1 MQTINILRD
10 NGRELSGG
18 FQLRQLAV
26 GCIGKGC
33 KTDHLLPVEIVKL
46 RRVADKKA
54 VAEDGFRWV
63 IKFLIVK
70 AIDRTEIGNAA
81 FGRDTGT
88 AEKDNAMGFINHLL
102 EFLIF
107 SSIKEPPLEN
117 NLLKKPP
124 MGGFLRFIA
133 WFFGYSVSDGA
144 FPGCH
149 PAFECKCYPGY
160 A

>member
-1 MQTINILRD
+1 MALLAVIAVNAAVQFKHFFAAGHLVQTINILRD

-26 GCIGKGC
+26 GCIGTGC

-88 AEKDNAMGFINHLL
+88 AEKDYAMVLINHLL
-102 EFLIF
+102 EFLDILIHKGT
-107 SSIKEPPLEN
+107 S
-117 NLLKKPP
+117 
-124 MGGFLRFIA
+124 
-133 WFFGYSVSDGA
+133 FG
-144 FPGCH
+144 
-149 PAFECKCYPGY
+149 K
-160 A
+160 